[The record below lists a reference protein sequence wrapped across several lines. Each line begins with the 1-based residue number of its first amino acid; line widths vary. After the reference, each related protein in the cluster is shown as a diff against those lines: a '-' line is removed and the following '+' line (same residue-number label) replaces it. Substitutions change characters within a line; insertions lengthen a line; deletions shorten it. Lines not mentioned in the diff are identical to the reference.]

1 MRLNLIIFSH
11 VLLTFTALVAGEVK
25 PLSSPGP
32 SEKKGPC
39 SAVMAACR
47 TAGYREGGHK
57 EGKGIHA
64 DCVGKLFRGE
74 PVAGVSVT
82 PEQIKSCQDRHGQ
95 IESRMQQHGKL
106 PTAAER
112 LAAPVESPKK

>member
-1 MRLNLIIFSH
+1 MRLNLFISSF
-11 VLLTFTALVAGEVK
+11 VLITSVAMAAGDVK
-25 PLSSPGP
+25 PVSSPVP
-32 SEKKGPC
+32 TEKAGPC

-47 TAGYREGGHK
+47 AAGYRQGGHK
-57 EGKGIHA
+57 DGKGIHA

-82 PEQIKSCQDRHGQ
+82 PEQIKACQDRHGQ
-95 IESRMQQHGKL
+95 IESRMQHGKL
-106 PTAAER
+106 PAAANH